1 MKFIRSLKLA
11 RWIILNDFKIDSE
24 IIYLYEN
31 DEYSIDYLY
40 KVGFDSDYLNY
51 LKDFKVCDLKKTA
64 REEKIIF

>member
-1 MKFIRSLKLA
+1 M
-11 RWIILNDFKIDSE
+11 NDFKIDSE